1 MIFFRDLWKLKA
13 EFICHRNDCVLAV
26 FCMGISTQAKSG
38 LVSNF
43 YASLVTSGEW
53 TVHRFIIFIWSQMIR
68 KLLEIDTLLRC
79 STINT
84 IQTIVLQTIPL
95 NVSSNQSQLS
105 SIIITSYKLQ
115 TKNPNCICA
124 FIIIIH
130 RNPLFTV
137 VMNCSVLGTLPTF
150 QFDSS
155 AKGINI
161 THS

>member
-79 STINT
+79 STNVKFWDKYYPNHSVTNYSLKFILKPEPAVFYYYYF
-84 IQTIVLQTIPL
+84 IQASDQKP
-95 NVSSNQSQLS
+95 
-105 SIIITSYKLQ
+105 KLHLCFYYNDPQ
-115 TKNPNCICA
+115 KSPFHCCNE
-124 FIIIIH
+124 
-130 RNPLFTV
+130 L
-137 VMNCSVLGTLPTF
+137 
-150 QFDSS
+150 
-155 AKGINI
+155 
-161 THS
+161 